1 MGLDQQHSR
10 FLESLSVLISVPVSQ
25 RSFGPRVG
33 YPRPANLTRQARRTT
48 PQVGDAQ
55 EPQRHL
61 LPLEERL
68 PVAHAPAR
76 VPALV
81 YRAPL
86 LQGVAHRRH
95 LGEGQRDL
103 ARKDAHKRRSRSPT
117 ERRDPRYPIGEDY
130 QRWGRTRI

>member
-1 MGLDQQHSR
+1 MFS
-10 FLESLSVLISVPVSQ
+10 SLCLYPSDLSDHEWEILAPLIPPAKPGG
-25 RSFGPRVG
+25 RPRKWAMRKILNAIF
-33 YPRPANLTRQARRTT
+33 Y
-48 PQVGDAQ
+48 
-55 EPQRHL
+55 L
-61 LPLEERL
+61 LRKRL